1 MKTMVKVPINVT
13 PDGCAFSLTAT
24 LPDHAGMANLT
35 NGGGHFPC
43 TGVLEYEKD
52 TDKHDR

>member
-1 MKTMVKVPINVT
+1 MKVPINVT

-35 NGGGHFPC
+35 NGVD
-43 TGVLEYEKD
+43 TSLVLGSW
-52 TDKHDR
+52 R

>member
-13 PDGCAFSLTAT
+13 PGGCAFSLTAT

-35 NGGGHFPC
+35 NGGGALPMHWSFR
-43 TGVLEYEKD
+43 V
-52 TDKHDR
+52 